1 MNMTIFW
8 DVTPHSLVDRCTHLP
23 DTYQN
28 IVIFIVIAMRTS
40 HSHVCR
46 VLTPARFLSNKE
58 MNWEILIYKKFSY
71 FRLYINLTK

>member
-8 DVTPHSLVDRCTHLP
+8 DVTPHSLVDRCMYLP
-23 DTYQN
+23 DMYKN

-46 VLTPARFLSNKE
+46 VLTPAHILSNE
-58 MNWEILIYKKFSY
+58 ITWEILIYKQFSY
-71 FRLYINLTK
+71 FRLFVF